1 MARFPKHQSPT
12 PVQILPD
19 VKNGRHNTNIWNRV
33 NFTMNTNHAIA
44 RRLGCD
50 ETSVAYQRAKRG
62 IPAKQQGGRHR
73 EGYREF
79 TPGQMRR
86 RGIGPLPFG
95 KIVL

>member
-1 MARFPKHQSPT
+1 MPRFPKQKSPT
-12 PVQILPD
+12 PVQVVPETI
-19 VKNGRHNTNIWNRV
+19 KGRHNGSIFNRV

-62 IPAKQQGGRHR
+62 IPAKQQGGRHPVV
-73 EGYREF
+73 YREF

-86 RGIGPLPFG
+86 RGIGPLPKG
-95 KIVL
+95 RIIL